1 MNGVP
6 QLPVE
11 VAKDYDCVKVVPGE
25 VIWRN
30 TSIDLTKIDLATAKR
45 LESEKFPYLKRK
57 VSIPAPAKSTTN

>member
-1 MNGVP
+1 MSGVP
-6 QLPVE
+6 QLPVD

-30 TSIDLTKIDLATAKR
+30 KSIDLTKIDLVTAKQ

-57 VSIPAPAKSTTN
+57 VSSPSPAKSTSI